1 MAPSVL
7 IGLALIIWGLAHPAS
22 LDAASLSIFVVGVG
36 SVGLLHG
43 ALDHLVAFRLFPSR
57 VGWMSFLAGYLGV
70 MAAYILL
77 WFLAPI
83 PALALFIALT
93 IWHFGQADAN
103 GFGWKEADR
112 LLAVSRSLAVLGLL
126 FGASMGD
133 VAAIL
138 KPLMA
143 WPVPETYGPWFA
155 AGALITHLAALAWV
169 RPDGTWRATAD
180 IGLIGVL
187 AFTTPLLVG
196 FTAYF
201 ALWHSMGHIRE
212 LRSFLNLPGWW
223 DVVRLGLPFTVIAA
237 IGVAGAV
244 YATGT
249 DIRPADG
256 LVYGFAAISVLT
268 LPHVL
273 LVDRMLK
280 KT

>member
-7 IGLALIIWGLAHPAS
+7 ISLALIAWGLIHPSSLHGAS
-22 LDAASLSIFVVGVG
+22 LPIFVVGVG

-43 ALDHLVAFRLFPSR
+43 ALDHLVAFRLFDSR
-57 VGWMSFLAGYLGV
+57 IGWVSFLAGYLGV

-77 WFLAPI
+77 WILAPV
-83 PALALFIALT
+83 PALALFIGLT
-93 IWHFGQADAN
+93 IWHFGQADAT
-103 GFGWKEADR
+103 GFGWREADR
-112 LLAVSRSLAVLGLL
+112 LLAVSRSLAVLGVL
-126 FGASMGD
+126 FGASMEE
-133 VAAIL
+133 VADIL
-138 KPLMA
+138 KPLLA
-143 WPVPETYGPWFA
+143 WPVPAAYGPWFA
-155 AGALITHLAALAWV
+155 AGAVSAHLAALAWV
-169 RPDGTWRATAD
+169 RPEGTWRATAD
-180 IGLIGVL
+180 IMLIGVL

-223 DVVRLGLPFTVIAA
+223 DVVRLGLPFTVVAA

-273 LVDRMLK
+273 LVDRMFK

>member
-7 IGLALIIWGLAHPAS
+7 IGLALIAWGLIHPAS
-22 LDAASLSIFVVGVG
+22 LNAASLPIFVVGVG

-43 ALDHLVAFRLFPSR
+43 ALDHLVAFRLFDSR

-77 WFLAPI
+77 WIWAPISALILFLA
-83 PALALFIALT
+83 LT
-93 IWHFGQADAN
+93 VWHFGQADAN
-103 GFGWKEADR
+103 GFGWREADR
-112 LLAVSRSLAVLGLL
+112 LLAISRSLAVLGVL
-126 FGASMGD
+126 FGASMD
-133 VAAIL
+133 EVAAIL
-138 KPLMA
+138 MPLLT
-143 WPVPETYGPWFA
+143 WPVPAVYGPWFG
-155 AGALITHLAALAWV
+155 AGAVIAHLAALAWV
-169 RPDGTWRATAD
+169 RPAGARRATAD
-180 IGLIGVL
+180 IVLIGVL

-212 LRSFLNLPGWW
+212 LRSFLDLPGWW
-223 DVVRLGLPFTVIAA
+223 DLVRLGLPFTVIAA